1 MPPPIPR
8 PSLCGLAG
16 RTSASTTPRTATT
29 SLRNTFSTTSSASQS
44 PAAPR
49 SSTRIPP
56 ESPRYISVP
65 EPPQATLVRRPPV
78 RGHLPVPR
86 EIFPRKTGDRK
97 LAPDYVMRATPLSI
111 AEESGAA
118 PKNELEAWRRR
129 MAHSRR
135 SALSA
140 GLKGLYDRKS
150 GSDDFR
156 ARKTREKGEAH
167 RRAATAPDRA
177 DDVLTRSTI
186 LASVAEQLAVREDPA
201 RFETARKSARRTA
214 KLHAARAEARGD
226 ALSELYIAA
235 KDFIVDETELA
246 RKVDELFDENYFS
259 TKGVSDALSIW
270 DTDGPPIK
278 TSAMIDQ
285 QGYGRDNPVNM
296 GYEMYQPDATRTAR
310 KQKIIAEEL
319 TGGKL

>member
-16 RTSASTTPRTATT
+16 RPSTSTASRTTTT
-29 SLRNTFSTTSSASQS
+29 GIRNSFSTTSSTSQTQSAPQS
-44 PAAPR
+44 PA
-49 SSTRIPP
+49 RIPP
-56 ESPRYISVP
+56 ESPKYISVP
-65 EPPQATLVRRPPV
+65 EPPQGTLVRRPPI

-97 LAPDYVMRATPLSI
+97 LAPDYVMRATPLSL

-118 PKNELEAWRRR
+118 PRTELEAWRRR

-150 GSDDFR
+150 TSDNFR
-156 ARKTREKGEAH
+156 ARKTKEKGEAH
-167 RRAATAPDRA
+167 RQAATAPDRA
-177 DDVLTRSTI
+177 DDVLTRSSI
-186 LASVAEQLAVREDPA
+186 LASVAEQLAVRQDPS
-201 RFETARKSARRTA
+201 RFEAARASAKRTA
-214 KLHAARAEARGD
+214 KVHAARAEARAD

-235 KDFIVDETELA
+235 KNFIVDEAELA
-246 RKVDELFDENYFS
+246 RKVDELFDENYFA

-278 TSAMIDQ
+278 TNAMIDQ
-285 QGYGRDNPVNM
+285 QGYGRDNPANI

>member
-8 PSLCGLAG
+8 PSLCGLAS
-16 RTSASTTPRTATT
+16 RTSSSSTSTL
-29 SLRNTFSTTSSASQS
+29 LRSSFSTSSSTSQS
-44 PAAPR
+44 LQPQPSA
-49 SSTRIPP
+49 RIPP

-65 EPPQATLVRRPPV
+65 EPPQATLVRQAPV

-86 EIFPRKTGDRK
+86 EIFPRKGGEGDRK
-97 LAPDYVMRATPLSI
+97 VSKGYVRRATPLSK
-111 AEESGAA
+111 AEKAGEA
-118 PKNELEAWRRR
+118 PKTELEAWRRR

-135 SALSA
+135 TALAHGLSGLHQRKAASDEFAA
-140 GLKGLYDRKS
+140 G
-150 GSDDFR
+150 
-156 ARKTREKGEAH
+156 KTREKGELH
-167 RRAATAPDRA
+167 RAAASAPDRR
-177 DDVLTRSTI
+177 DDVLTRSSI
-186 LASVAEQLAVREDPA
+186 LASVAEQVAVRENPA
-201 RFETARKSARRTA
+201 RFQTAKKSAKRTA

-226 ALSELYIAA
+226 ALGELYIAA
-235 KDFIVDETELA
+235 KDFIVDEAELA
-246 RKVDELFDENYFS
+246 RKVDELFDENYFA

-278 TSAMIDQ
+278 TNAMVDQ
-285 QGYGRDNPVNM
+285 QGYGRDNPASM